1 MKKKNERIHFA
12 NYISENDI
20 YIHHTL
26 DKAKSTPIKYPT
38 EIHTRIELLFLI
50 SGKLDYT
57 INGETFRVHEGDLII
72 INAHTPHSLKIAP
85 DIPYERILLQFSPT
99 HIPVLKNYN
108 LLELFSHSY
117 NYRHIVPKE
126 ILKQSNSEPL
136 LKRICRISK
145 TQEPFKDIKILSII
159 IDLISELSNL
169 ILHIPPTQQL
179 KQPKKSIPL
188 LQDITAYIN
197 DNITKKITVEEIA
210 REFNISDSYLYH
222 FFKKQME
229 MPLHTYIEKQKMQT
243 AKVMILQGNS
253 ATFVATYLAY
263 DYYPTFC
270 NQYKRAFGVS
280 PSQHFKNPYFY

>member
-1 MKKKNERIHFA
+1 MKKKSTRIHYS

-26 DKAKSTPIKYPT
+26 DAAKSEPLKYPT
-38 EIHTRIELLFLI
+38 EIHTRIELLLLV

-108 LLELFSHSY
+108 LLDLFSHSY
-117 NYRHIVPKE
+117 TYRHIIPKE
-126 ILKQSNSEPL
+126 ILQQSNAENL

-145 TQEPFKDIKILSII
+145 TEASLKDIKILSII

-169 ILHIPPTQQL
+169 ILHTPPNKQL

-188 LQDITAYIN
+188 IQDITAYIN

-210 REFNISDSYLYH
+210 RQFNISDSYLYH
-222 FFKKQME
+222 FFKETMG
-229 MPLHTYIEKQKMQT
+229 MSLHTYIEKQKMQN
-243 AKVMILQGNS
+243 AKMLILQGNS
-253 ATFVATYLAY
+253 ATFVATHLGY
-263 DYYPTFC
+263 DYYATFC